1 MSRTTARR
9 ASAFDPRLLVGVG
22 LVLASVA
29 GVVGIVTAADRTVDV
44 YAAARPLSPG
54 DRITADAVA
63 VRSVHLGAVE
73 EHYLLAGSLPEAG
86 MIATRPVAAG
96 ELVPSAATDTADAA
110 DGAVVVATIAGAL
123 PGAVESGA
131 VVDLWAAPATGARE
145 FGAPAMLV
153 GGATVL
159 RVVEEDGMVA
169 GAVARDV
176 ELLVPRD
183 ELAAVLAALGNG
195 DALSLVPLAITAGSA
210 R

>member
-9 ASAFDPRLLVGVG
+9 ASAFDPRLLLGIG
-22 LVLASVA
+22 LVLASIA

-44 YAAARPLSPG
+44 YVAARALSPG
-54 DRITADAVA
+54 DPITSETVA

-73 EHYLLAGSLPEAG
+73 EHYLPAGSLPEEG

-96 ELVPSAATDTADAA
+96 ELVPASATDASSAA

-123 PGAVESGA
+123 PGAVEGGA

-145 FGAPAMLV
+145 YGPPAMLV

-159 RVVEEDGMVA
+159 HVVEEEGMVA
-169 GAVARDV
+169 GAAARDV

-195 DALSLVPLAITAGSA
+195 DSLSLVPLAVTAGSA